1 MIRPQSIRGMGRE
14 ADQRVRLGV
23 GLCLQV
29 HLELRPA
36 VYKQGA
42 LLANLQVM
50 CRTRSAQGRTTA
62 VTQPPPQP
70 YHSRHLNFSTAATS
84 TLPQPSPQPF
94 HSRHLNNT
102 TAATSTLTHLQ
113 TLIEEA
119 VFADHRAHRHALSLA
134 WGHRVQVR
142 KALNVGYQSCARRS
156 LLQIMALHV
165 FGK

>member
-84 TLPQPSPQPF
+84 TLPQPSPQLF

-102 TAATSTLTHLQ
+102 TAATSTLPQPPPQLFHSRHLNL
-113 TLIEEA
+113 TTA
-119 VFADHRAHRHALSLA
+119 VTSTFPQPPPQQYHSRHLNLDAPADSYR
-134 WGHRVQVR
+134 G
-142 KALNVGYQSCARRS
+142 SCLR
-156 LLQIMALHV
+156 
-165 FGK
+165 